1 MPQNVVLS
9 DYKPK
14 TVNPPI
20 TIKALCPGAVVL
32 LVLLTLHGCT
42 PGEHDADET
51 ILVFGGTILTMDE
64 DQPEAE
70 AMVIRGERIEVLGN
84 RADLELLFPNTRR
97 HDLQGRVALPGIV
110 DSHTHVHEL
119 GHDRNK
125 ADLHDVASVGAM
137 VERLQARYPNP
148 QPGQWLVGAGWDE
161 GQWASRGYPDR
172 DTLDAAFPDNP
183 VALESL
189 HGFAGFYNGQALAAA
204 GVDAETLD
212 PEGGTILRR
221 ADGSPTGVMLTLAQG
236 LVTRHIPPETLDEA
250 KEAILL
256 GLDALAEVGVT
267 SVHEAGID
275 PLLIRAFSELA
286 DEGRLPIRIYGLLD
300 GNNDSLMTAWFKMG
314 PFIDPEAFFTVRSIK
329 VFYDGSLGSRTALLR
344 EPYSDDPGAANPIE
358 RIAPEA
364 VASLAQR
371 AVANGFQ
378 MAVHAI
384 GDEGNDRTLNVFEEA
399 LAGYP
404 GLDHRWRIEHAQ
416 VVLPDYYERA
426 ARLGVISSVQSSHA
440 VGDSP
445 WAEARVGPERI
456 RHAYAWRRI
465 LDGGGSL
472 IVNADLP
479 GEPWEPVQTLYFAV
493 TRKTLDGQPPEGW
506 YADQALTVEEALR
519 AMTWAGAHAAFQED
533 QLGTFAPGY
542 FADFIELDR
551 DPRHVPPDS
560 LKDLKVV
567 RTWVAGRVWG
577 DDSESE

>member
-1 MPQNVVLS
+1 MIKASCRWVVVL
-9 DYKPK
+9 
-14 TVNPPI
+14 
-20 TIKALCPGAVVL
+20 VL
-32 LVLLTLHGCT
+32 VMLNGCT
-42 PGEHDADET
+42 SGERDVDAA
-51 ILVFGGTILTMDE
+51 ILVVGGTILTMDE

-70 AMVIRGERIEVLGN
+70 AMAIRRGRIEVLGN
-84 RADLELLFPNTRR
+84 RADLERLFPDARR

-119 GHDRNK
+119 GHDRSK
-125 ADLHDVASVGAM
+125 ADLHGAESVGAM
-137 VERLQARYPNP
+137 IERLRARYPNP
-148 QPGQWLVGAGWDE
+148 PPGQWLVGAGWDE

-189 HGFAGFYNGQALAAA
+189 HGFAGFYNGAALALAEI
-204 GVDAETLD
+204 DAETPD

-221 ADGSPTGVMLTLAQG
+221 SDGSPTGVMLTLAQR

-250 KEAILL
+250 KAAILL
-256 GLDALAEVGVT
+256 GLEALADVGVT

-275 PLLIRAFSELA
+275 PLRLRAFRELA
-286 DEGRLPIRIYGLLD
+286 EEGRLPIRVYGLLD
-300 GNNDSLMTAWFKMG
+300 GNNDSLMTSWFAHG
-314 PFIDPEAFFTVRSIK
+314 PFIDPQTFFTVRSIK

-344 EPYSDDPGAANPIE
+344 EPYADDPGAANPME
-358 RIAPEA
+358 RITPEA
-364 VASLAQR
+364 VASLARR

-384 GDEGNDRTLNVFEEA
+384 GDEGNDRTLNIYEEA
-399 LAGYP
+399 LADYA

-445 WAEARVGPERI
+445 WAEARVGPQRI

-465 LDGGGSL
+465 LDGGGGL
-472 IVNADLP
+472 IVNSDLP
-479 GEPWEPVQTLYFAV
+479 GEPWEPMQTLYFAV
-493 TRKTLDGQPPEGW
+493 TRKTLDGQPPDGW

-519 AMTWAGAHAAFQED
+519 AMTWAGAHAAFQDD

-542 FADFIELDR
+542 LADFIELDR
-551 DPRHVPPDS
+551 DPRRVPPDS

-567 RTWVAGRVWG
+567 RTWVAGQMLG
-577 DDSESE
+577 ATAESGE